1 MLTKI
6 ITWLL
11 FVLTFSLRMEK
22 CSDKEQVSPQPTVC
36 LVYSMEGFGLFI
48 VLLCIQLSNHPYNN
62 GETGEYFCIYCTFV
76 TKKRLFICNDS
87 IQHVMYHLLCF
98 IKCFVLDVTIENESA
113 VGRNRSLC
121 AY

>member
-1 MLTKI
+1 VI
-6 ITWLL
+6 R
-11 FVLTFSLRMEK
+11 SK
-22 CSDKEQVSPQPTVC
+22 CPLSPQPTVC
-36 LVYSMEGFGLFI
+36 LVYSMKGFGLFI
-48 VLLCIQLSNHPYNN
+48 VLLCIQLNNHPYNN

-98 IKCFVLDVTIENESA
+98 IKCFVLDVPMENESA
-113 VGRNRSLC
+113 VGPNRSLC